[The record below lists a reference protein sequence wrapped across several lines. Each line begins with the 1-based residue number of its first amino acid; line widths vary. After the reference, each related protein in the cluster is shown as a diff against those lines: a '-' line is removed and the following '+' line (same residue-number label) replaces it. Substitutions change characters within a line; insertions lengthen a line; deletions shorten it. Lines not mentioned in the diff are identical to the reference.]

1 MNIGIEDLRYIE
13 ERVISFKNLIE
24 EKISFINGYLDDI
37 ECVEDLEF
45 VNLKSINTILYFQN
59 IVLY

>member
-45 VNLKSINTILYFQN
+45 VNLKSINTILYLQN